1 MQQVIGQLSAAAFA
15 ARATVL
21 AAVDELARTLD
32 GHHTDPEQ
40 LDASELAAAQAQV
53 IEKVARTLKPHGR
66 FLFTAHKEPVEW
78 LDAMTGRPSR
88 SLGAATYE
96 RLLHSAGLL
105 WVGEA
110 QDEGDN
116 YYYFVEKAG

>member
-1 MQQVIGQLSAAAFA
+1 
-15 ARATVL
+15 
-21 AAVDELARTLD
+21 
-32 GHHTDPEQ
+32 
-40 LDASELAAAQAQV
+40 
-53 IEKVARTLKPHGR
+53 
-66 FLFTAHKEPVEW
+66 
-78 LDAMTGRPSR
+78 MTGRQSR

-96 RLLHSAGLL
+96 RLLRAAALL